1 LNISKVNL
9 TEKTIVGICINT
21 NNSKASTTIPLLW
34 NEFFNNKIVSKI
46 EHKKPD
52 SLIYSVY
59 SDYESDQNGNY
70 TVTIG
75 VEINRKDIKK
85 YNPVIIKKG
94 KYILFEKN
102 GKLPDIVSDMWN
114 DIWEY
119 FKENKDLKR
128 RYQSDFEVYENENNL
143 KIYIGI
149 K

>member
-1 LNISKVNL
+1 MNISKVNL

>member
-1 LNISKVNL
+1 MNISKVNL

-21 NNSKASTTIPLLW
+21 NNSNASKTIPLLW
-34 NEFFNNKIVSKI
+34 DEFFNNKIVSKI

-114 DIWEY
+114 DIWKY

-128 RYQSDFEVYENENNL
+128 RYQSDFEVYENKNNL